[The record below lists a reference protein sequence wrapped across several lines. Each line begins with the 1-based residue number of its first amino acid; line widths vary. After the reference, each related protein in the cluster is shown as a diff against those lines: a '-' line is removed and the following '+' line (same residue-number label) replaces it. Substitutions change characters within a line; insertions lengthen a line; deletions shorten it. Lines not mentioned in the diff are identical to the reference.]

1 MDNYGR
7 PGNSACRMPK
17 AITLGHLSTGS
28 GHLRMPFTAANEPAA
43 LPQINIVTEYDSNR
57 LSQQN
62 GRCPAIQTK
71 DRPREGGFWIV
82 CREPITSS
90 KAGGLIGNAK
100 GGFKG
105 CLDD

>member
-43 LPQINIVTEYDSNR
+43 LPQINIVTEYDSK
-57 LSQQN
+57 STV
-62 GRCPAIQTK
+62 ATK
-71 DRPREGGFWIV
+71 
-82 CREPITSS
+82 SS
-90 KAGGLIGNAK
+90 VKKLI
-100 GGFKG
+100 
-105 CLDD
+105 